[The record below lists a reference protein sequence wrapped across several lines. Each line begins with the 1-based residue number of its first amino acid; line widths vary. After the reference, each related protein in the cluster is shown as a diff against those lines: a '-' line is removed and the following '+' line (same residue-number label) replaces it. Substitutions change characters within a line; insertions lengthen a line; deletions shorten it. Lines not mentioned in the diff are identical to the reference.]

1 MFGWQLKAAGR
12 MQAQVLVSHSVETI
26 QMETIELHDPGPG
39 EVLVRHHVTAMS
51 PGTERASLL
60 AMPNTMA
67 NVWPLNVGYSAVG
80 EVVAAGAGVDLS
92 PGTRVLTKGRH
103 GTADLAPTQDV
114 FSVDD
119 DVADQ
124 DAAFHT
130 LLRITMQAVRKA
142 RVELGETVLVLG
154 GGLIGQLAAQFAYV
168 AGAGRVLVADLDP
181 SRRAMADAV
190 PWLESMD
197 PTSEE
202 ARAALAEGH
211 TGGPQVVI
219 ESTGFPAPIND
230 AFIMAGHYARV
241 MLLGSTRGSTESV
254 NFYRDVHKKGLTI
267 IGAHDSIRQPDAG
280 DNLVLNALPVLW
292 SPRRDVAVAMR
303 LAAAGRII
311 LDPLITH
318 RVKGS
323 DFKTVY
329 DLLFDF
335 EPSLVGCLFDWR

>member
-1 MFGWQLKAAGR
+1 
-12 MQAQVLVSHSVETI
+12 MQAQVLISHSVETI
-26 QMETIELHDPGPG
+26 QMETIELGDPGPG

-60 AMPNTMA
+60 ALPNTPA
-67 NVWPLNVGYSAVG
+67 HIWPRNVGYSAVG
-80 EVVAAGAGVDLS
+80 EVVAAGEGVDLA
-92 PGTRVLTKGRH
+92 PGTRALTRGRH
-103 GTADLAPTQDV
+103 ATADLAPMRDV
-114 FSVDD
+114 FLVDD
-119 DVADQ
+119 DVPDQ
-124 DAAFHT
+124 EAAFHM
-130 LLRITMQAVRKA
+130 LLRISMQAVRKA
-142 RVELGETVLVLG
+142 RVEMGETVLVIG

-181 SRRAMADAV
+181 SRREMAEAV

-202 ARAALAEGH
+202 ERAALAEGH

-230 AFIMAGHYARV
+230 AFIMAGHHARV
-241 MLLGSTRGSTESV
+241 VILGSTRGSTEQV

-280 DNLVLNALPVLW
+280 DNPVLNALPVLW
-292 SPRRDVAVAMR
+292 SARRDVDVAMR
-303 LAAAGRII
+303 LAAAGRIT

-323 DFKTVY
+323 EFKTVY

>member
-1 MFGWQLKAAGR
+1 

-26 QMETIELHDPGPG
+26 QMETIELGDPGPG

-60 AMPNTMA
+60 ALPNTGT
-67 NVWPLNVGYSAVG
+67 VWPFNVGYSAVG
-80 EVVAAGAGVDLS
+80 EVVAAGPGVELA

-103 GTADLAPTQDV
+103 GTADLAPMRDV
-114 FSVDD
+114 FLVDD

-130 LLRITMQAVRKA
+130 LLRISMQAVRKA

-154 GGLIGQLAAQFAYV
+154 GGLIGQLGRAV
-168 AGAGRVLVADLDP
+168 RLCGGRGGACWWPTWIRHDEPWRKPCRGSSPWTRPQRRSVPPLPMATRVDRRWLSSPPV
-181 SRRAMADAV
+181 SRR
-190 PWLESMD
+190 
-197 PTSEE
+197 
-202 ARAALAEGH
+202 R
-211 TGGPQVVI
+211 
-219 ESTGFPAPIND
+219 STT
-230 AFIMAGHYARV
+230 AFIMAGHLARV
-241 MLLGSTRGSTESV
+241 VLLGSTRGSTESV

-280 DNLVLNALPVLW
+280 DNPVLNALPVLW

-303 LAAAGRII
+303 MAAVGRIT

-323 DFKTVY
+323 EFKTVY
-329 DLLFDF
+329 DLLLDF